1 VGILI
6 GRGLDID
13 QAKAALEGV
22 TLESL
27 VVAERVARAVKV
39 LCAAG
44 RLNAA
49 DFPLLMH
56 TDGILTEK
64 KPVDI
69 PWDAFTFEKSTHKSV
84 PKKRNPSSCLWR

>member
-1 VGILI
+1 MGILI

-27 VVAERVARAVKV
+27 VVAERVARAVRV
-39 LCAAG
+39 RCAAG

-49 DFPLLMH
+49 DFPLLLH
-56 TDGILTEK
+56 TDEILTEK
-64 KPVDI
+64 TPVDI
-69 PWDAFTFEKSTHKSV
+69 PWEAFTFEKSTHKSV